1 MHVLFPDCTHPAYH
15 HILTWCRKAGVTLI
29 RSLHNHSGDVL
40 VLISCT
46 EIIHHHNFNKML
58 VIHESDLPRGRGW
71 SPLAWQILEGKSEII
86 VSMIEAADRVDSGD
100 IIKQEVLVLEGHEL
114 ADEIHAKSAQVK
126 IKLLEWALNNEL
138 EGKAQD
144 GVPSYYRRRGLCDSK
159 IDPYKPLAEQFDLL
173 RICEPRFPAFFEH
186 RGHTYQIT
194 IRKHENSLLSGR

>member
-71 SPLAWQILEGKSEII
+71 SPL
-86 VSMIEAADRVDSGD
+86 ADRVDSGD